1 MARAGAWVPHL
12 SLALRFR
19 NADLRLARA
28 VSGGQRPTGE
38 FVAARSYDGTDR
50 TVTQLG

>member
-1 MARAGAWVPHL
+1 MPHL

-28 VSGGQRPTGE
+28 VAGGQRPTGT
-38 FVAARSYDGTDR
+38 FVEARSYDGGDR
-50 TVTQLG
+50 SVTRLG

>member
-1 MARAGAWVPHL
+1 MPHL

-28 VSGGQRPTGE
+28 VAGGQRPTGA
-38 FVAARSYDGTDR
+38 FAAARSYDGTDR
-50 TVTQLG
+50 SVTALTRLR